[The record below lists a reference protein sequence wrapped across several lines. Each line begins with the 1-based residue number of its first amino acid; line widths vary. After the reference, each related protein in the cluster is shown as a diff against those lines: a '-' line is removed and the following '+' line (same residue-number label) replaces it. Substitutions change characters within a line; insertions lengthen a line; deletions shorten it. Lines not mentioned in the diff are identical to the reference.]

1 MAVTR
6 TIVFDGT
13 IRTLKEKDGVLSDAA
28 DATALDTTGFTPQK
42 RFRERILKKIDRV
55 EFDKRVDYWRKQ
67 NLAAK
72 AVYADRDFC
81 EKYKSI
87 NGDYP
92 SSS

>member
-6 TIVFDGT
+6 NIVFDGT

-28 DATALDTTGFTPQK
+28 DATALDTSGFSPQK

-55 EFDKRVDYWRKQ
+55 EFDKRIDGWRKQ

-72 AVYADRDFC
+72 QVYADVDYC
-81 EKYKSI
+81 EKFKTT
-87 NGDYP
+87 NGSYP
-92 SSS
+92 SRS